1 MLSKH
6 YVLLRD
12 KQMADIRLWQIKKR
26 ANWHC
31 TNHFNGQQNLSLNC
45 KIKMQ
50 NDIKLLLE
58 QQQTVE
64 DTLIKYT

>member
-1 MLSKH
+1 MDNK
-6 YVLLRD
+6 
-12 KQMADIRLWQIKKR
+12 
-26 ANWHC
+26 
-31 TNHFNGQQNLSLNC
+31 NLSLNC